1 MPGDRSPEYRR
12 LAAECLVLA
21 RESSDSRVGASLAY
35 MAQNWLDLAELAE
48 RHADSRSLR
57 HCAIAAA
64 IGAELKFM
72 YGLPHSLPPHFL
84 ALLAQLNNE
93 NQSDG

>member
-1 MPGDRSPEYRR
+1 MPLLIPTTFRTGPT
-12 LAAECLVLA
+12 
-21 RESSDSRVGASLAY
+21 ASLAY

-48 RHADSRSLR
+48 DHADSRSLR
-57 HCAIAAA
+57 RRAIAAA

-72 YGLPHSLPPHFL
+72 YGLQHSMPPHFL
-84 ALLAQLNNE
+84 SLLAQLNPE

>member
-1 MPGDRSPEYRR
+1 
-12 LAAECLVLA
+12 
-21 RESSDSRVGASLAY
+21 

-48 RHADSRSLR
+48 RHADGRSLRHCAIAAR

-84 ALLAQLNNE
+84 ALLAQLNN
-93 NQSDG
+93 